1 MAGIAQLGTLVS
13 ALSNLPGAS
22 DSHVWIDPQLGLV
35 MGVYPSPYSRFDF
48 AAEAVELLKPEK
60 AAPKPT
66 ISLLGEAKR
75 VVQKYEIETN
85 DAIYVVGSATQ
96 LLVQGLDLIE
106 RINPGTLER
115 FSKQKKQTKLAKI
128 LRLFERRLELN
139 RFEAEVHNDHC
150 LHSTVSALQ
159 RRYGIDIERKTEA
172 VLCLGGTETAW
183 VKRYWLN
190 TEPENIARVRALLD
204 FWA

>member
-115 FSKQKKQTKLAKI
+115 FSKQKKQTKRPVA
-128 LRLFERRLELN
+128 RTRQELYDIPHP
-139 RFEAEVHNDHC
+139 ES
-150 LHSTVSALQ
+150 HSTQLKCGYYVATNNKS
-159 RRYGIDIERKTEA
+159 TEA
-172 VLCLGGTETAW
+172 RGFLRFAAELAGLEWG
-183 VKRYWLN
+183 N
-190 TEPENIARVRALLD
+190 SFIVRRA
-204 FWA
+204 